1 MRWVS
6 LVKLVGAVVVAGVL
20 VAAIGGP
27 WLVGLDLAGRAVGDE
42 QDPVSATTVAE
53 VTSAP
58 LPGITTVLAADGS
71 VITDFYDQDRVPV
84 TADRIAPVMGTALV
98 DVEDARFYSHG
109 GVDPIGT
116 LRALVTD
123 VSSGGAA
130 QGGST
135 LTQQLVKQT
144 LLQRADSTAGQQ
156 AATADTVGR
165 KLTEARLA
173 LAVDARMSKPDILTR
188 YLNTVYFGHGAYG
201 VQAAAQT
208 YFSVDAANLTTL
220 QAATLAG
227 LVQNPSSDDPIAHP
241 DAAKARRDVVLQRM
255 HTQGDLSDADLATD
269 TAAPVTTAPGPDL
282 PQGCAQ
288 AVVGGFF
295 CDYARQ
301 YLIGTLGLTD
311 QQLDEGGLTIRT
323 TLDPTVQRSGDAA
336 VVKTVSSDSPL
347 AAVYDVVQPGTG
359 HVLGLSVN
367 RTFGCNGEGC
377 TSVDLPT
384 VAARG
389 SGSTYKLFTAAY
401 ALQHGYTASF
411 TQTTSSPYTSTVY
424 KKNGGTRGAP
434 YVVSNASPN
443 YPGTLD
449 LADALVMSSNTFFVG
464 LEDHLGSVEGPVRE
478 AQQLGLASLTDDQ
491 AQQAI
496 DGEQGSFTLGPDA
509 TSPLDLTDAYAT
521 VFSGGTQCDPTP
533 ITAVTGPD
541 GAPVTGADGTALDTG
556 DHCTADALPA
566 PVANTLA
573 QVMRGDVQS
582 DIGTASRARI
592 AGHDISG
599 KTGTAQGNI
608 SVAFVGSTPEYTAG
622 VMVFNPD
629 ENKDVGGYGG
639 GKGAQIWHDAMVPVL
654 DRTPTSSFPPADRSV
669 LGVPAGG
676 DCPFTEGDLALV
688 C

>member
-1 MRWVS
+1 MRVRTWTG
-6 LVKLVGAVVVAGVL
+6 LVGAVVTAGVL
-20 VAAIGGP
+20 VGAGALPWVAALDAAWRVVQDHQGP
-27 WLVGLDLAGRAVGDE
+27 L
-42 QDPVSATTVAE
+42 STTTVAE
-53 VTSAP
+53 VTEQP
-58 LPGITTVLAADGS
+58 LSGVTRVLAADGS
-71 VITDFYDQDRVPV
+71 LITDFYDRDRVPV
-84 TADRIAPVMGTALV
+84 TADQIAPVMGTALV

-116 LRALVTD
+116 LRALVAD

-144 LLQRADSTAGQQ
+144 LLQDATTTAGQE
-156 AATADTVGR
+156 AATADTVAR
-165 KLTEARLA
+165 KITEARLA
-173 LAVDARMSKPDILTR
+173 LAVDAQLTKSQILTR

-208 YFSVDAANLTTL
+208 YFSVDASGLSTL

-227 LVQNPSSDDPIAHP
+227 LVQNPSADDPIDHP
-241 DAAKARRDVVLQRM
+241 DAAQARRDVVLQRM
-255 HTQGDLSDADLATD
+255 HGQGDLSDADLAAD

-301 YLIGTLGLTD
+301 YLTGTLGLTD
-311 QQLDEGGLTIRT
+311 QQLDQGGLTIRT

-336 VVKTVSSDSPL
+336 VVKTVAADSPL

-359 HVLGLSVN
+359 HVLGMSVN
-367 RTFGCNGEGC
+367 RTFGCNGDDC

-384 VAARG
+384 AAARG

-424 KKNGGTRGAP
+424 KENGGTRGAP
-434 YVVSNASPN
+434 YVVENASTH
-443 YPGTLD
+443 YPETLD

-491 AQQAI
+491 AQQMV
-496 DGEQGSFTLGPDA
+496 DGEQGSFTLGPIG
-509 TSPLDLTDAYAT
+509 TSPLDLTDSYAT

-533 ITAVTGPD
+533 VTAVTGPD
-541 GAPVTGADGTALDTG
+541 GAPVTGPDGAVLDTG

-582 DIGTASRARI
+582 DIGTAGRARI
-592 AGHDISG
+592 PGYDVAG
-599 KTGTAQGNI
+599 KTGTAQHNYSI
-608 SVAFVGSTPEYTAG
+608 AFVGSTPQYTAG

-629 ENKDVGGYGG
+629 EDVDVGGYGG
-639 GKGAQIWHDAMVPVL
+639 DKGARIWHDAMAPVL
-654 DRTPTSSFPPADRSV
+654 EQTPSTSFPPADRSV
-669 LGVPAGG
+669 LGVPDGG
-676 DCPFTEGDLALV
+676 DCPFTEGDLTLV